1 MRLGL
6 AIAVRVMPDSTR
18 TAAEAA
24 SACGCAVDQI
34 VKSLVFAGRE
44 TGRPVLLLV
53 SGSNRVNEAGVAA
66 TVGEELTRP
75 NAAQVRAWTGFAIS
89 GVPPFGHATPLP
101 IFVDEDLLGF
111 DLVWAA
117 AGTPSAVFSV
127 DPEAL
132 ARAVGA
138 KAVRVT

>member
-6 AIAVRVMPDSTR
+6 AIAVCVMPDSTR

-66 TVGEELTRP
+66 TVGEALTRP
-75 NAAQVRAWTGFAIS
+75 DAAQVRAWTGFAIG